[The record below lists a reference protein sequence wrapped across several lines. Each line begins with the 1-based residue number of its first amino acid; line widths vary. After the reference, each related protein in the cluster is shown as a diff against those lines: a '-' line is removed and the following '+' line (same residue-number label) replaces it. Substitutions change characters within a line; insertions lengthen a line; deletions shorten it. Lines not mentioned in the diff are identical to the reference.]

1 MMMIVIWMIVKIV
14 ARVKDDEL
22 REGRWKEIYLKL
34 ERLISAAIQNNLKST
49 GFIKN
54 FIETLKYKKNQLLRG
69 TTLISFSNVDYFKG
83 GTPHQKI

>member
-54 FIETLKYKKNQLLRG
+54 FIETLRFKK
-69 TTLISFSNVDYFKG
+69 TLGNI
-83 GTPHQKI
+83 

>member
-69 TTLISFSNVDYFKG
+69 TTLIFFRYVDFLKG
-83 GTPHQKI
+83 GSPHQKI